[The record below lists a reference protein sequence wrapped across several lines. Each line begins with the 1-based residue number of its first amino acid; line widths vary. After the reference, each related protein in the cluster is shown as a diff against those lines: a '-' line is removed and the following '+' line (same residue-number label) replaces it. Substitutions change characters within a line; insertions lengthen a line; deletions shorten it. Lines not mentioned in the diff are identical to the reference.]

1 MDSRAVTML
10 DDAPKGWSKMWGDSL
25 QQTLES
31 RCRTLVL
38 DLGLA
43 TGDDVVTVQRLT
55 GGVASDIARVTVGDR
70 DFCVKF
76 ALAKLRVAVD
86 WFAPVTRN
94 FAEYSWLQ
102 AVSSIAPDSALKLYG
117 HSRQENGFAMEFL
130 DGDDVYL
137 LKAALLAGDGRAEEA
152 AAIGRFLGSIHAAS
166 TMPTFD
172 QGPFANRDDF
182 HAIRIE
188 PYLVHTA
195 RHHPNLAHRFH
206 EMADALYRSGQV
218 LIHGD
223 VSPKNILFRG
233 NIPFILDAECATMG
247 DPCFDLAFCLNHYVL
262 KAVHLPHRAADYL
275 SFCLALWNAYA
286 PYVAWETSAAL
297 EGRICRLLP
306 MLMLGRIDGKSPI
319 EYLDDDARR
328 LVAGLAVPLIRQPV
342 PGLAPLLAA
351 LEKDLIRP

>member
-1 MDSRAVTML
+1 M
-10 DDAPKGWSKMWGDSL
+10 GDSL

-31 RCRTLVL
+31 RCRALVL

-43 TGDDVVTVQRLT
+43 TGGDAVTVQQLT

-76 ALAKLRVAVD
+76 ALAKLRVAAD

-117 HSRQENGFAMEFL
+117 HSPQENGFAMEFL

-137 LKAALLAGDGRAEEA
+137 LKSALLAGNGRAQEA
-152 AAIGRFLGSIHAAS
+152 AAIGRLLGSIHAAS
-166 TMPTFD
+166 TMPVFD
-172 QGPFANRDDF
+172 KTPFANRDDF
-182 HAIRIE
+182 YAIRIE

-195 RHHPNLAHRFH
+195 RHHPDLAPRFQA
-206 EMADALYRSGQV
+206 MADLLYRSGQV

-233 NIPFILDAECATMG
+233 EMPFILDAECATMG
-247 DPCFDLAFCLNHYVL
+247 DPCFDIAFCLNHYVL

-275 SFCLALWNAYA
+275 SFCLALWHAYA
-286 PYVAWETSAAL
+286 PHVTWEDGSSL
-297 EGRICRLLP
+297 ESRTCRLLP
-306 MLMLGRIDGKSPI
+306 MLMLGRIDGKSPV
-319 EYLDDDARR
+319 EYLDDDSRN
-328 LVAGLAVPLIRQPV
+328 LVAGLARQLIQHPV
-342 PGLAPLLAA
+342 PDLASLLAA
-351 LEKDLIRP
+351 IEKGLITP